1 MIKNKC
7 NKLIVLMAFLS
18 VTACGG
24 GDGSETAEQV
34 EVSVEE
40 SFEELVSITIDEEP
54 EEVETASL
62 EISWDDLADNE
73 DGFLIERSVDGEDD
87 FIVVTSVDVNETSY
101 VDNNVEANSIY
112 CYRIGAYNE
121 NGIAYSDISCSE
133 DV

>member
-1 MIKNKC
+1 
-7 NKLIVLMAFLS
+7 MAFLS
-18 VTACGG
+18 LTACGG
-24 GDGSETAEQV
+24 GGGSETAEQV
-34 EVSVEE
+34 EKSVEE

-87 FIVVTSVDVNETSY
+87 FIVVTSVDINETSY
-101 VDNNVEANSIY
+101 VDNNVEANSTY

-121 NGIAYSDISCSE
+121 NGIAYSDVSCSD